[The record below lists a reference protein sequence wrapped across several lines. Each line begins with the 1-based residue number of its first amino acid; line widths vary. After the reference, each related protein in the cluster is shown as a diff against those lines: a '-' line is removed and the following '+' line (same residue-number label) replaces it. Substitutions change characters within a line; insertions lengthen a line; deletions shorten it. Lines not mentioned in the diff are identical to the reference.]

1 MSAEDSPTSAVT
13 DDVTP
18 VTKALSE
25 SALRDNISQK
35 GKNAYYYA
43 HAHRANGPEW
53 DGKIE
58 PRLLGTS
65 SSNLSSAASSTAG
78 SSIASSK
85 AALLA
90 KSNITNYA
98 FLNEEA
104 KVKVYVNLP
113 GVGECAD
120 EDISLEFTEQSLCL
134 TVKNY
139 VAPAEKA
146 KVEVDAL
153 VADTAPEEGGGEE
166 TMGEDRFLAFAKLYG
181 EIESATV
188 KKKADK
194 LILIL
199 KKKEAGK
206 PWSSVNA

>member
-1 MSAEDSPTSAVT
+1 MRPLQYCADCCRSLTIPPLPLLATH
-13 DDVTP
+13 
-18 VTKALSE
+18 
-25 SALRDNISQK
+25 Q
-35 GKNAYYYA
+35 
-43 HAHRANGPEW
+43 W
-53 DGKIE
+53 DGKFE

-78 SSIASSK
+78 GSIASSK

-120 EDISLEFTEQSLCL
+120 ENISLEFTEQSLCL
-134 TVKNY
+134 TIKNY

-146 KVEVDAL
+146 KAEVDAL
-153 VADTAPEEGGGEE
+153 VADTALVADAAPEEE
-166 TMGEDRFLAFAKLYG
+166 TMREDRCLAFAKLYR
-181 EIESATV
+181 EIESATF